1 LIKLSALALVAF
13 ALGAVTVSAAAAP
26 EVTTI
31 AGSGAAGIAD
41 GPAQQATFLF
51 PAGVAVARDGS
62 IYISDLAAQRIRV
75 LTPAGNVRT
84 VAGSGSIAPPGF
96 AVPPG
101 YRDGPALQAQFN
113 GPEGL
118 TVGPDGSLYIADSY
132 NACIRKLQHGFVT
145 TFFGKCGDRGV
156 LDGTRAVARLNRP
169 RDLAFDA
176 AGNLY
181 IADDGVGLRKL
192 SKNGVLTTIRF
203 KQYGDH
209 SSHGVAIAGA
219 SDPIVLDATVDGVVA
234 YYPSTGQDEMLGAG
248 ISSMPSMVAAVDRR
262 QFLFTDL
269 LSHNVRYFRTPAFPF
284 VGQYSRIIA
293 GQVSERGIDNAG
305 FANGPRADA
314 RFYDPMGI
322 AVAGN
327 RAIIADG
334 GNRRIREMLLPHSR
348 VSETGFDAAN
358 NTDDRH
364 YEVALVGASW
374 SFWES
379 LGDDSICAQIERTLN
394 ASHRFSKPVRCHTI
408 TMNGGSSLAM
418 EDYIKNV
425 FPYQRMDL
433 VILDAEPELVGFPNN
448 ATPANAAFVSRFRLR
463 MQHLLDVL
471 RPLHTQLAAVWI
483 YPAQLT
489 SDAEWVIDKW
499 PAGGFRTLPDYTA
512 DNADHQTSVRLEK
525 TLRDMPILQYDMYYD
540 MVDYQLSRGAT
551 MLYHPD
557 DQHPNPRGNAFFG
570 DHFARGLLAAGLG
583 RK

>member
-1 LIKLSALALVAF
+1 MNERFVLALCVCAI
-13 ALGAVTVSAAAAP
+13 GAVRVGVAAAP

-41 GPAQQATFLF
+41 GPAQHATFLF

-75 LTPAGNVRT
+75 LTPAGYVRT

-96 AVPPG
+96 AVLPG

-113 GPEGL
+113 GPEGM

-132 NACIRKLQHGFVT
+132 NACIRKLRRGLVT
-145 TFFGKCGDRGV
+145 TFFGKCGVRGV
-156 LDGTRAVARLNRP
+156 VDGTRLVARLNRP

-192 SKNGVLTTIRF
+192 SKSGLLTTIHF
-203 KQYGDH
+203 KHYG
-209 SSHGVAIAGA
+209 GYA
-219 SDPIVLDATVDGVVA
+219 SDGIAIVERPDPVVLDATIDGVVA

-248 ISSMPSMVAAVDRR
+248 ISSMPIKVTALDRR

-269 LSHNVRYFRTPAFPF
+269 LSHNVRYFRTPALPF
-284 VGQYSRIIA
+284 VGQFTRIIA
-293 GQVSERGIDNAG
+293 GHASERGIDNAG
-305 FANGPRADA
+305 FANGSRADA

-322 AVAGN
+322 AVIGN

-334 GNRRIREMLLPHSR
+334 GNRRIREMVLPHLR
-348 VSETGFDAAN
+348 VSETGFDEAN
-358 NTDDRH
+358 KTDDRH

-374 SFWES
+374 SFAET

-394 ASHRFSKPVRCHTI
+394 ASRRFSKPVRCHTI
-408 TMNGGSSLAM
+408 TINGGSALAM
-418 EDYIKNV
+418 EEYIKNV
-425 FPYQRMDL
+425 FAYQRMDL

-448 ATPANAAFVSRFRLR
+448 ATPGNAAFVRRFRSR
-463 MQHLLDVL
+463 MQQLLDVL

-489 SDAEWVIDKW
+489 SDAEWVIDRW
-499 PAGGFRTLPDYTA
+499 PAGSFRTLPDNSYYQPTA
-512 DNADHQTSVRLEK
+512 SLERA
-525 TLRDMPILQYDMYYD
+525 LHGMPILQYDMYAD
-540 MVDYQLSRGAT
+540 MIKYQLSPGAVI
-551 MLYHPD
+551 LYHPD

-570 DHFARGLLAAGLG
+570 EHFARGLLAAGLG